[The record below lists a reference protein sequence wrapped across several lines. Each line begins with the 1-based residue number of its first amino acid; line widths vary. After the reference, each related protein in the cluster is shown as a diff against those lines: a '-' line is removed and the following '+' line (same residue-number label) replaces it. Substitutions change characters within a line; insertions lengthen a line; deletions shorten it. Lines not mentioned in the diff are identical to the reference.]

1 MDTLLWIVAIALIVT
16 GIAGTVL
23 PVLPGTALVFAG
35 MLLGAWIDGF
45 TRVSGLTLVLLGL
58 LALLAWGVDYVAG
71 VLGARRAGASR
82 QALIGAAVGTAA
94 GLLLGIVGV
103 LFLPLAGAA
112 LGEWLAQRDERRA
125 LRVGVATWIG
135 LLLGMAAKVGIAFV
149 MVGVFVAAWL
159 W

>member
-82 QALIGAAVGTAA
+82 QALIGAAVGTVA